1 MNDLNALLEE
11 SARRYGSRLALSFR
25 PRYRTL
31 RWTFEQLWRRVDELA
46 SALSAQGIGP
56 GDRVL
61 LFGGNSPHWAAAFFA
76 ILARGAVVVPLNPRS
91 PPEQLQRI
99 VASSEPK
106 LLLCSSRT
114 PWPGG
119 PIAMLEIE
127 SAVGTGESSP
137 PASSIVDLTAVASDS
152 LSPLTRK
159 GARSIGRSRVST
171 APDRLAQIVYTS
183 GTTGEPKGV
192 MLTHANLMA
201 CVEGLVEA
209 VPLLPTDGA
218 VSIVPLFHL
227 YGQMA
232 GLLYPLSQGAALTY
246 VPSLSS
252 RVILDTFARTTAT
265 YLVAVPEFLKTV
277 MDRLEDQLN
286 GCPALLRSVVR
297 RLIRRRAFPALRTIV
312 SGGAPLSAELEAQWR
327 AFGFEVLQGYGL
339 TETSPMIACNT
350 RIAHRPGSVGQALR
364 GVSVVI
370 APDGEILVKGPNV
383 MAGYFRDE
391 ARTRQV
397 FQDGW
402 LKTDDSGKFDEDGF
416 LYVFGR
422 KKYMILGPGGENVF
436 PEDLEAELTRIDGVR
451 DSAVVGLE
459 REGRVAIHAV
469 LLSDRTDGDAIVAQA
484 NRRLASHQQI
494 MSWSLWPEADFPRSA
509 TRKVKKEEIIRW
521 ITTRQ
526 EPVFPAAAAATPLT
540 RLIAQVTRMDPL
552 RIDDSMRL
560 VADLHLDS
568 LLRIELVGRIEE
580 EFNLAIPENQI
591 TDATTVGELNALIAE
606 RKVGAAPTLRY
617 PRWSLAAWCRGIRP
631 AVQRIGFF
639 PWLSWLCELHVE
651 GLENLENLAGP
662 VIFMPNHRSYLDGPL
677 LVKAIPPRLRAKL
690 AIAAAYD
697 PLYERFPKIALL
709 ADLAFNTYPFG
720 TKLSENIKPSLEY
733 TGSLLDDDWNVLVF
747 PEGGL
752 NRSDR
757 PMMPLRGGAGILA
770 VEMQVP
776 VVPMVIDGTERI
788 LPPDMLMPRRRGR
801 VDIRFGKPIA
811 FAPSDPYGEA
821 TRRIEQAMSEL
832 LG

>member
-1 MNDLNALLEE
+1 MNDLSALLDE
-11 SARRYGSRLALSFR
+11 SARRYDARLALSFR

-31 RWTFEQLWRRVDELA
+31 RWTFGQLRDHADKLA
-46 SALSAQGIGP
+46 QALQAQGTVP

-61 LFGGNSPHWAAAFFA
+61 LFGANSPHWAAAFFA

-91 PPEQLQRI
+91 PPEQLQSI
-99 VASSEPK
+99 VASCAPK

-119 PIAMLEIE
+119 PIAMIEIE
-127 SAVGTGESSP
+127 TAASAAE
-137 PASSIVDLTAVASDS
+137 AL
-152 LSPLTRK
+152 
-159 GARSIGRSRVST
+159 ARADPVPIT
-171 APDRLAQIVYTS
+171 PDQLAEIVYTS

-192 MLTHANLMA
+192 MLTHANLLA
-201 CVEGLVEA
+201 CIEGLVEA

-232 GLLYPLSQGAALTY
+232 GLLYPLSQGCALTY

-252 RVILDTFARTTAT
+252 RVILDTFGRTAAS

-277 MDRLEDQLN
+277 MDRLEDQLRRR
-286 GCPALLRSVVR
+286 PAFLRPIVR
-297 RLIRRRAFPALRTIV
+297 RLIRRKAFPDLRIIV
-312 SGGAPLSAELEAQWR
+312 SGGAPLSAELEAKWR

-350 RIAHRPGSVGQALR
+350 RIAHRFCSVGKPLR
-364 GVSVVI
+364 GISVMI

-383 MAGYFRDE
+383 MTGYFRDE
-391 ARTRQV
+391 AHTGQA

-436 PEDLEAELTRIDGVR
+436 PEDLEVELNRIEGVR
-451 DSAVVGLE
+451 DSAVVGVQ
-459 REGRVAIHAV
+459 REGRISIHAV
-469 LLSDRTDGDAIVAQA
+469 LLSDRAEGDAIVAQA
-484 NRRLASHQQI
+484 NERLASHQQI
-494 MSWSLWPEADFPRSA
+494 MSWSLWPEPDFPRSA
-509 TRKVKKEEIIRW
+509 THKVKKEEIIRW
-521 ITTRQ
+521 IATRQ
-526 EPVFPAAAAATPLT
+526 TPAYQGAGTATPLT
-540 RLIAQVTRMDPL
+540 RLIAQVTRVDPL

-591 TDATTVGELNALIAE
+591 TDATTVGELKALVE
-606 RKVGAAPTLRY
+606 QRKVRSTPALRY
-617 PRWSLAAWCRGIRP
+617 PRWSLNTWCRRIRP
-631 AVQRIGFF
+631 AIQRVGFF
-639 PWLSWLCELHVE
+639 PWLAWLCDVHVE
-651 GLENLENLAGP
+651 GLENLENLVGP

-677 LVKAIPPRLRAKL
+677 LVQAIPRRFRVRL

-697 PLYERFPKIALL
+697 PLYERFPKIAPL

-720 TKLSENIKPSLEY
+720 TKLTENIKPSLEY
-733 TGSLLDDDWNVLVF
+733 TGSLLDDDWNILVF
-747 PEGGL
+747 PEGGM
-752 NRSDR
+752 NRSDQ
-757 PMMPLRGGAGILA
+757 PMTPLRGGTGILA

-776 VVPMVIDGTERI
+776 VVPVIIDGTERI

-801 VDIRFGKPIA
+801 IDIRFGKPIA
-811 FAPSDPYGEA
+811 LAPSVPYGEA
-821 TRRIEQAMSEL
+821 TRRIEQAMGEL
-832 LG
+832 LGSSTAQSPYR